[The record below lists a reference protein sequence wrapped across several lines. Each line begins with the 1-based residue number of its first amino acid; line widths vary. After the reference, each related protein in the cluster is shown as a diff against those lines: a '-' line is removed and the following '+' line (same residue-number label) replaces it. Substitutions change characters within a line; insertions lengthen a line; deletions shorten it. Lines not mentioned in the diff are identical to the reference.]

1 MTNTDL
7 RRLRRRL
14 GLTQHALADALGVR
28 MMTVSRWETG
38 TNPIPP
44 LAVTALTLYADR
56 GAAGNPSTSAR
67 PTPSRRARGAS

>member
-1 MTNTDL
+1 MTNHDL

-14 GLTQHALADALGVR
+14 GLTQHELAEALGVR

-38 TNPIPP
+38 LNPIPP

-56 GAAGNPSTSAR
+56 AGAAAPSTSAR
-67 PTPSRRARGAS
+67 QTPAARRRRAS